1 MNNVEQID
9 VRFSLENYE
18 KLFDEIIDEFE
29 ASSPDKNRITERY
42 SSLKKTLKAEIKS
55 IKNVTGSELDN
66 PDISALYYPA
76 LNESFLE
83 LKVKINASPSQKMF
97 DCLVSGKGYITY
109 YLSQINRVEDK

>member
-42 SSLKKTLKAEIKS
+42 SSLKETLKAEIKS
-55 IKNVTGSELDN
+55 IKNITGSELDH